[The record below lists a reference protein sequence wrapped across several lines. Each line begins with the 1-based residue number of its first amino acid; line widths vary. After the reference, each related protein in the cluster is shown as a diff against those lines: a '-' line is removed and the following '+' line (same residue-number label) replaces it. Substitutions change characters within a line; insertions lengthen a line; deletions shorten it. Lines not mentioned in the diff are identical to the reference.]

1 MEALELTYV
10 IGNQKGVKMVDF
22 SEFNPAVEASRS
34 GELLARMFFN
44 FTQGISERA

>member
-1 MEALELTYV
+1 
-10 IGNQKGVKMVDF
+10 MVDF

-44 FTQGISERA
+44 FT